1 MKPKGLLVAT
11 VLLAVLAGV
20 VWWSNRKEASA
31 SKTTDTS
38 TKVLSIPEDQFQ
50 EIRIKK
56 LTGEVINLRRDNSKW
71 QITEP
76 KPLPAD
82 QDAVSSMVTSLASLN
97 ADSSAAIRAR
107 RKRSQ
112 KRIVDLAT
120 CRSYR
125 PLTPCLSWR
134 LVFCAVEISF
144 RFRDQTVIVDL
155 PKFVTT
161 DSNAFS
167 RAARPGVRSR

>member
-11 VLLAVLAGV
+11 VLLAVLGGV

-38 TKVLSIPEDQFQ
+38 TKILSIPEDQFQ

-76 KPLPAD
+76 KVLV
-82 QDAVSSMVTSLASLN
+82 QVV
-97 ADSSAAIRAR
+97 
-107 RKRSQ
+107 
-112 KRIVDLAT
+112 
-120 CRSYR
+120 
-125 PLTPCLSWR
+125 LSPW
-134 LVFCAVEISF
+134 
-144 RFRDQTVIVDL
+144 
-155 PKFVTT
+155 
-161 DSNAFS
+161 
-167 RAARPGVRSR
+167 